1 MQKFFQTDKFMI
13 TSSQEQISAL
23 SDKQSAKVL
32 VISDS
37 HGYSWLL
44 RKIMEEFNGCDA
56 LLFCGDGIKDLLQ
69 NLEEAFLDENFAKYI
84 PPVIAFV
91 QGNNDDNSY
100 SFYNAIDKQITTIN
114 VPAKQ
119 FINIAG
125 TNVMLTHGHLYSLF
139 DNGQELIEDAKVSNA
154 QVILFGH
161 THIGCAIDN
170 GKTLLLNPG
179 SISRP
184 RGCPAS
190 FAMLEFKKGKKLPYY
205 YLIEIKTSLVNNAEY
220 KAFTP
225 RSSIF

>member
-1 MQKFFQTDKFMI
+1 MQTFFQTDNFLI
-13 TSSQEQISAL
+13 TSSQKQIKML

-37 HGYSWLL
+37 HGHSWLL
-44 RKIMEEFNGCDA
+44 KSILEEFNGCDA
-56 LLFCGDGIKDLLQ
+56 LLFCGDGIKDLLK
-69 NLEEAFLDENFAKYI
+69 NLEEAIIDEKFAKYI

-91 QGNNDDNSY
+91 QGNNDDNRY
-100 SFYNAIDKQITTIN
+100 SLYNAVDNQVTTIH
-114 VPAKQ
+114 VPVKQ

-125 TNVMLTHGHLYSLF
+125 TNVMLVHGHLYSLF
-139 DNGQELIEDAKVSNA
+139 DNGQELVEDAKDSNS

-170 GKTLLLNPG
+170 GKALLLNPG

-190 FAMLEFKKGKKLPYY
+190 FAILEFTKGKKIPYY
-205 YLIEIKTSLVNNAEY
+205 YLVEIKNSQLANTEY